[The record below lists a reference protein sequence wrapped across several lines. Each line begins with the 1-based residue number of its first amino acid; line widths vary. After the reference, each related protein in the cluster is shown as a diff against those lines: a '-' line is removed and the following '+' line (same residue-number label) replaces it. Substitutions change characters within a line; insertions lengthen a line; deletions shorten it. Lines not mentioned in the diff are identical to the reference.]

1 MAAPRTPPQTPAGTD
16 EPQGSEGSSRGS
28 GSGRFGGSVRAVG
41 RALRLPFTG
50 TVRGIRKAT
59 HAHGAGESG
68 LGKLIELHAVN
79 GAGDVMVTVALASTV
94 FFSVP
99 TDEARGRVALYLAI
113 TMAPFTLLAPV
124 IGPLLDRLP
133 HGRRAAMA
141 AAMLARALLA
151 LVIAGAAAGGG
162 LELYPAALGVLVA
175 SKAYGVVRSAV
186 VPRLLPPRFSLVKA
200 NSRVT
205 LGGLLAT
212 GAAAPVGAG
221 LHLIG
226 PRWPLYGAF
235 VIFVAGTFLSFS
247 LPPKVDSAK
256 GEHRALLAAAE
267 GGAVRH
273 GTRRGPTARIERA
286 PVRPGAA
293 PGRPWAARERP
304 GAAPE
309 RRGAAPGRPGE
320 APERSGAAPVRPG
333 TAHEPGETAP
343 ERPEVETDRPG
354 ATPARPGEVPRR
366 PWAAPEQPGATHEP
380 GETAPEQ
387 PGVEPDRPGAAP
399 GRPWAA
405 PKLPGTAHEPDEA
418 APEQPGVETEQPGA
432 APGRPWA
439 AAKLPGPAHERI
451 DAPTE
456 PREAPTERIDAPAER
471 IDAPAGP
478 REAPAVPVKRPGLRT
493 VGPAVTHALAANAAL
508 RCLSGFLIFFLAFL
522 LREHPLAGQSA
533 AVSLGMVGV
542 AAGAGNALGT
552 AVGAW
557 LRSRAPE
564 IIVVTVVAIA
574 LGAAVAAAALFGTV
588 LVTCLAAVAGFG
600 QALAKLSLDALIQRD
615 VPEGVRTSAFA
626 RSETLLQMA
635 WVLGGAIGI
644 VLPLNGVLGMAV
656 GAAIVATGWL
666 STVRGLLASSRRPGP
681 PHADRSTA

>member
-1 MAAPRTPPQTPAGTD
+1 MAAARTPPETAGLE
-16 EPQGSEGSSRGS
+16 EPEEVTAGSSRGS

-50 TVRGIRKAT
+50 TARGIRRVT

-79 GAGDVMVTVALASTV
+79 GAGDVMITVALASTV

-113 TMAPFTLLAPV
+113 TMAPFTVLAPV

-151 LVIAGAAAGGG
+151 LIIAGAAAGGG

-186 VPRLLPPRFSLVKA
+186 VPRLLPPSFSLVKA

-212 GAAAPVGAG
+212 GAAAPIGAG
-221 LHLIG
+221 LHLVG
-226 PRWPLYGAF
+226 SGWPLYGAF

-247 LPPKVDSAK
+247 LPRKVDSAK
-256 GEHRALLAAAE
+256 GEHRALLAADAPS
-267 GGAVRH
+267 RP
-273 GTRRGPTARIERA
+273 RGP
-286 PVRPGAA
+286 
-293 PGRPWAARERP
+293 
-304 GAAPE
+304 
-309 RRGAAPGRPGE
+309 RRKP
-320 APERSGAAPVRPG
+320 
-333 TAHEPGETAP
+333 
-343 ERPEVETDRPG
+343 
-354 ATPARPGEVPRR
+354 PR
-366 PWAAPEQPGATHEP
+366 
-380 GETAPEQ
+380 
-387 PGVEPDRPGAAP
+387 
-399 GRPWAA
+399 
-405 PKLPGTAHEPDEA
+405 
-418 APEQPGVETEQPGA
+418 
-432 APGRPWA
+432 
-439 AAKLPGPAHERI
+439 
-451 DAPTE
+451 
-456 PREAPTERIDAPAER
+456 
-471 IDAPAGP
+471 
-478 REAPAVPVKRPGLRT
+478 RPGLRG
-493 VGPAVTHALAANAAL
+493 VGTAVTHALAANAAL

-522 LREHPLAGQSA
+522 LREHPLAGQNA
-533 AVSLGMVGV
+533 AVSLGIVGV

-564 IIVVTVVAIA
+564 VIVVTVVAIV
-574 LGAAVAAAALFGTV
+574 LGVAVLAAVLFSAV
-588 LVTCLAAVAGFG
+588 LVACLAAFAGFG
-600 QALAKLSLDALIQRD
+600 QALGKLSLDALIQRD
-615 VPEGVRTSAFA
+615 VPEAVRTSAFA

-644 VLPLNGVLGMAV
+644 VLPLNGVLGLSV
-656 GAAIVATGWL
+656 GAAIVACGWL
-666 STVRGLLASSRRPGP
+666 PTARGLLASARRGGAPDRPGAP
-681 PHADRSTA
+681 A